1 MTKTALGW
9 SLSVVLF
16 LLCSTAQSTTRD
28 PGEYFFD
35 QTFGDFSEELATA
48 KDEGKKG
55 ILIMFEL
62 DDCPFCHR
70 MKQTVLNQ
78 SEVQDYFKEHFM
90 IFSVDI
96 EGPEQ
101 ITDFKGDS
109 VTEEDFA
116 FKQFRVRAT
125 PVFGF
130 FDLDGKMIARY
141 TGATSSV
148 EEFLWLGQYVAD
160 GEYQK
165 TSFTRYKRERKKAKG
180 SR

>member
-1 MTKTALGW
+1 MTRTALRW

-16 LLCSTAQSTTRD
+16 LLWTTAQSAARN
-28 PGEYFFD
+28 PAEYFFD
-35 QTFGDFSEELATA
+35 QTFGDFREELATA
-48 KDEGKKG
+48 KEDGKKG

-78 SEVQDYFKEHFM
+78 SEVQDYYKEHFK
-90 IFSVDI
+90 IFTVDI
-96 EGPEQ
+96 EGPEN
-101 ITDFKGDS
+101 ITDFNGEAISEK
-109 VTEEDFA
+109 DFA

-130 FDLDGKMIARY
+130 FDLEGKMVARY

-148 EEFLWLGQYVAD
+148 EEFMWLGQYVAD

-165 TSFTRYKRERKKAKG
+165 TSFTRYKRDRKKEQG